1 MRRGCLPALTALVLA
16 LPVASARAQDTG
28 SGRVAIVPAPS
39 AEVTI
44 ISPRSGNRTGAVGSP
59 QTEAAAPVAD
69 QATEAGVAQP
79 GNAGGPQPQSPQH
92 APPSSAEAEG
102 MVTTAPGTSA
112 YIPLVPGD
120 AAPPRAQ
127 PVPVPQSRIGGNA
140 PDAVP
145 PADISPQSLPAN
157 ADGAVRRFS
166 AEQDR
171 FTQENGEELY
181 RTTCEACHM
190 RDGKGAA
197 GAGEYPP
204 LAGNPK
210 LVSKYYIVDVLLNG
224 YHGMPRFGD
233 QMSNAQVAAVANYVR
248 GGLGSNDFDGTLTGD
263 DVSPL
268 RER

>member
-1 MRRGCLPALTALVLA
+1 MRRGCLPVLTGLVLA
-16 LPVASARAQDTG
+16 LPVLPAGAQDTG
-28 SGRVAIVPAPS
+28 SGRVTIVPAPS

-44 ISPRSGNRTGAVGSP
+44 ISPRSVTGTVAVGSP
-59 QTEAAAPVAD
+59 QTETAAPVAD
-69 QATEAGVAQP
+69 QAARAPSVPP
-79 GNAGGPQPQSPQH
+79 GGAGGSQPQSPPP
-92 APPSSAEAEG
+92 APPSQARATG
-102 MVTTAPGTSA
+102 TVTTAPATSA
-112 YIPLVPGD
+112 YVPLVPGD

-166 AEQDR
+166 AEPDL
-171 FTQENGEELY
+171 FTQDNGEALY

-210 LVSKYYIVDVLLNG
+210 LVSKYYIVEVLLNG

-233 QMSNAQVAAVANYVR
+233 QMTDAQVAAVTNYVR
-248 GGLGSNDFDGTLTGD
+248 GNLGLNDFEGMLTAE
-263 DVSPL
+263 DVSGL
-268 RER
+268 RGR